1 MAFVPLDIRPQKA
14 WPWPSH
20 ASEIWKYLRASLK
33 ALPSLA
39 LLHGHWSLFP
49 SSGLTPAGSD
59 LQCISSLTA
68 ACRPAGCCSSRG
80 PAVGHLPGRVAPA
93 TAQGLGSGHP
103 ARYEDP
109 TLGPGT
115 CPLLPR
121 LWPVSRKLSENG
133 HCPEDR
139 QPQGR
144 GLQLA
149 SYQHV

>member
-14 WPWPSH
+14 WPWPSN
-20 ASEIWKYLRASLK
+20 ASEIWKYSRASLK

-59 LQCISSLTA
+59 LQCIFPLTA

-93 TAQGLGSGHP
+93 TARAGQRAPGPLRGSHAWP
-103 ARYEDP
+103 RNLP
-109 TLGPGT
+109 
-115 CPLLPR
+115 PLLPR

>member
-14 WPWPSH
+14 WPWPSN
-20 ASEIWKYLRASLK
+20 ASEIWKYSRASLK

-59 LQCISSLTA
+59 LQCIFPLTA

-103 ARYEDP
+103 ARYVDP

-115 CPLLPR
+115 CPPFFLGSGLFLGNSLKMAIVR
-121 LWPVSRKLSENG
+121 RTGS
-133 HCPEDR
+133 H
-139 QPQGR
+139 R
-144 GLQLA
+144 GGDF
-149 SYQHV
+149 S